1 MILQH
6 GFNLYQMN
14 TDIVLLR
21 NGRLNIYTLVNC
33 FPLKDVEVKQQGFIC
48 IRMNMLT
55 PQSVADIHYIRVIR
69 TNTRICK

>member
-21 NGRLNIYTLVNC
+21 NGRLNILTLVNR
-33 FPLKDVEVKQQGFIC
+33 FPLKGVEVERLRFIY